1 MHLLRHARV
10 LAVCA
15 LACLVGPS
23 CGEDLRNQIGERLQQ
38 GLTPVDAPA
47 PEGAP
52 LPPELVSNKLS
63 LYVDC
68 ANSTR
73 VPLYAGFREVNAA
86 LLAGKKARPDDVT
99 VVLEEW
105 LEPCVKAQREGPLLQ
120 PPLAE
125 LETLSGIYLASAR
138 ELAAAIG
145 LFRES
150 LAEKPGAPLA
160 DAGADAG
167 ADPRTRFNAA
177 FERWDAARQALDQ
190 EIDARQ
196 ASVDAAVLAE
206 VEQRSGKGL
215 EWHARDMMRA
225 ARPYVRCLGDHDEI
239 TAKICAGLYTPFDQA
254 QKAFKGILEADPA
267 AAERVFWMPQFVASL
282 AEYQAAADAL
292 RAGLHENKVKAG
304 EIGLVVRE
312 YNDLVR
318 DFAAINFAAAASAPA
333 GTSP

>member
-1 MHLLRHARV
+1 MSLLRRAQLWCV
-10 LAVCA
+10 LAS
-15 LACLVGPS
+15 LAAG
-23 CGEDLRNQIGERLQQ
+23 CGEELRNQIGERLQQ

-52 LPPELVSNKLS
+52 LPPELISNKLS

-86 LLAGKKARPDDVT
+86 LRVGKKARPESIT
-99 VVLEEW
+99 PVLDEW

-120 PPLAE
+120 PPLPDLE
-125 LETLSGIYLASAR
+125 LLSRLYLASSR

-145 LFRES
+145 AFRDS
-150 LAEKPGAPLA
+150 LSEKPGGPV
-160 DAGADAG
+160 DESS
-167 ADPRTRFNAA
+167 DPRTRFNAA
-177 FERWDAARQALDQ
+177 FERWEAARQSLDQ

-215 EWHARDMMRA
+215 EWHARDLMRA

-254 QKAFKGILEADPA
+254 QRAFKGVVEADPEG
-267 AAERVFWMPQFVASL
+267 AERVFWMRQFTASL
-282 AEYQAAADAL
+282 AEYHAAADAL
-292 RAGLHENKVKAG
+292 RGALHDNKATAA

-318 DFAAINFAAAASAPA
+318 DFAAVNFAAAASGPPA
-333 GTSP
+333 TSP

>member
-1 MHLLRHARV
+1 VQLPRHAR
-10 LAVCA
+10 LLFVCA
-15 LACLVGPS
+15 ALATA
-23 CGEDLRNQIGERLQQ
+23 CGDELRNQIGERLQQ

-52 LPPELVSNKLS
+52 LPPELISNKLS

-86 LLAGKKARPDDVT
+86 LRAGKKARAENITP
-99 VVLEEW
+99 VLEEW

-120 PPLAE
+120 PPLPDLE
-125 LETLSGIYLASAR
+125 LLSRLYLASAR

-145 LFRES
+145 AFRES
-150 LAEKPGAPLA
+150 LTEKPGAPV
-160 DAGADAG
+160 DDTT
-167 ADPRTRFNAA
+167 DPRTRFNAA
-177 FERWDAARQALDQ
+177 FERWDEARQALDQ

-215 EWHARDMMRA
+215 EWHARDLMRA

-239 TAKICAGLYTPFDQA
+239 TAKICAGLHTPFDQA
-254 QKAFKGILEADPA
+254 HRAFQAIVEADPA
-267 AAERVFWMPQFVASL
+267 GVERVFWMPQFVASL
-282 AEYQAAADAL
+282 AEYHDAADAL
-292 RAGLHENKVKAG
+292 REALRDNKASAAD
-304 EIGLVVRE
+304 IGLAIRE

-318 DFAAINFAAAASAPA
+318 DFAAINFAAAASAPPA
-333 GTSP
+333 SP